1 MQLGGPPQEVFL
13 LVLALVV
20 VLLAI
25 IAMAAYKT
33 GISRVDQEVQPSED
47 VLLRLVWSPWTQWV
61 IALILPFC
69 SLAYSFDFPDTI
81 SDLVLIAPVWS
92 FSTESGFGWYPG
104 TGWWYTVLSFSSPV
118 LLVTV
123 VLTIAARETNLSL
136 PTILKLRYLV
146 LISPVLVIIMSFVM
160 FSNYMLNIPIPLP
173 TTVVS
178 QYLWHKEVVRS
189 YKLMARREELE
200 VREVI
205 PADLETHPVVRV
217 TSGYDVAGENLK
229 IAVKVSNEG
238 ELTISNALVTL
249 DAPDGLEFVQDTT
262 MTQKL
267 GTITGGSFQSVI
279 FWLRP
284 LRCVDDEYGGQ
295 IVFRDA
301 KGDSHTAAIPRK
313 RVVNV
318 CPMLAPIAEADEVFS
333 KLKFGALSRNCSS
346 FEFSGDS
353 RTVFSL
359 AESRLIGLEPVER
372 SEQEFDNETY
382 LGYSCYVGETK
393 YGDKHFAAEI
403 QVSGVPRGGV
413 LTLSVYSD
421 DERILSG
428 FMVEIMQDVRK
439 HIQVLEERA
448 CPVATC
454 PKCGANLDLSAVGEN
469 RIYNC
474 SYCGVVGKA
483 PPWVV

>member
-1 MQLGGPPQEVFL
+1 
-13 LVLALVV
+13 
-20 VLLAI
+20 
-25 IAMAAYKT
+25 MAAYKT
-33 GISRVDQEVQPSED
+33 GISGAEQEVQPSEG

-69 SLAYSFDFPDTI
+69 SLAYSFDFPGTI

-92 FSTESGFGWYPG
+92 FSTEFGFGWYPG
-104 TGWWYTVLSFSSPV
+104 TGWWYTVLSFSAPV

-123 VLTIAARETNLSL
+123 VLTIVARETSLSL

-160 FSNYMLNIPIPLP
+160 FPNYTLNIPIPLP

-178 QYLWHKEVVRS
+178 QYLWHREIVRS
-189 YKLMARREELE
+189 YREAVRVEKPE
-200 VREVI
+200 VEEVI
-205 PADLETHPVVRV
+205 PVSVVATPEVIV
-217 TSGYDVAGENLK
+217 TSGYDIAGENLK

-249 DAPDGLEFVQDTT
+249 DAPDGLEFVQETT

-267 GTITGGSFQSVI
+267 GTITGGGFQSAI
-279 FWLRP
+279 FWLKP

-295 IVFRDA
+295 VVFRDA
-301 KGDSHTAAIPRK
+301 KGDSHTTAIPRK

-346 FEFSGDS
+346 FEFSGDP

-359 AESRLIGLEPVER
+359 AEGRLVGLEPVER

-393 YGDKHFAAEI
+393 YGDKQFAAEI
-403 QVSGVPRGGV
+403 QVSGVPSGGV
-413 LTLSVYSD
+413 LTLGVYSD
-421 DERILSG
+421 EERILSG

-439 HIQVLEERA
+439 HIEVLKEHT

-454 PKCGANLDLSAVGEN
+454 PKCGANLDLSSIGEG
-469 RIYNC
+469 RIYSC

-483 PPWVV
+483 PPWAV